1 MIKRI
6 ELILSPKESADDKF
20 IEELV
25 RSNLSLKKSDTLVIQ
40 KDRSSIDARSRYPRI
55 SLLINAYVN
64 EVPKEI
70 PPVKSS
76 YKKTSDKKKVIIVG
90 AGPAGYFAALE
101 LIEHG
106 IKPII
111 FDRGKDVRERRKDLR
126 AIQQFSIVNPDSNYC
141 FGEGGAGTY
150 SDGKL
155 YTRSHKRG
163 DIDKAL
169 RILVEHGADANIL
182 VESHPHIGSNKLPGV
197 VQKLR
202 ETILEF
208 GGEIHFDSKVTDFI
222 IQKNGNNNI
231 MKGVIVNDKEQHV
244 ADAVILA
251 TGHSARDIFFL
262 LQKRNVYLEAKPFAI
277 GVRAEHP
284 QELIDEIQYKQN
296 PRDEYLPASSY
307 KLVTQA
313 DGHGVF
319 SFCMCPGGLI
329 VPAATAP
336 KELVVNGMSMSRR
349 DSKFANSGI
358 VVALET
364 GDYKF
369 ILDEVTKENPNEVKK
384 LKEEFRV
391 NNNLDEVSTDFDG
404 LLLQSLIEK
413 RFFNA
418 SGKETQQAPAQ
429 RITDFVKGIKSP
441 SLNETSYIP
450 GIYSHDFDLLLPE
463 FFSVKLKSAFVDYG
477 KKMKGYFSNEGMMV
491 GIESRTSSPIKIP
504 RNKMDYQH
512 IKVSSLYPCGEGA
525 GYAGGI
531 ISAALDGQNVAKAI
545 AAK

>member
-6 ELILSPKESADDKF
+6 ELVLSPKESTDDKF
-20 IEELV
+20 IESLV
-25 RSNLSLKKSDTLVIQ
+25 RKNLSLKKSDTLIVK

-55 SLLINAYVN
+55 NLLVNAYVN
-64 EVPKEI
+64 EEPKEA

-76 YKKTSDKKKVIIVG
+76 YKKISADKKIIIIG

-111 FDRGKDVRERRKDLR
+111 FDRGKDARERRKDLR
-126 AIQQFSIVNPDSNYC
+126 AIQQFDTVNPDSNYC

-169 RILVEHGADANIL
+169 KILVEHGADSNIL
-182 VESHPHIGSNKLPGV
+182 IEAHPHIGSNKLPGII
-197 VQKLR
+197 QNIRK
-202 ETILEF
+202 TILEF
-208 GGEIHFDSKVTDFI
+208 GGEVHFDSKVTEFVIED
-222 IQKNGNNNI
+222 NV
-231 MKGVIVNDKEQHV
+231 MKGVIVNGKDEHI
-244 ADAVILA
+244 ANAVILA

-262 LQKRNVYLEAKPFAI
+262 CKKKNIYLEAKPFAI
-277 GVRAEHP
+277 GIRAEHP
-284 QELIDEIQYKQN
+284 QQLIDEIQYKQN

-313 DGHGVF
+313 DGRGVF

-336 KELVVNGMSMSRR
+336 KEIVVNGMSLSRR
-349 DSKFANSGI
+349 DSPFANSGI

-364 GDYKF
+364 DDYKI
-369 ILDEVTKENPNEVKK
+369 ILSDIEKENPNEVKD
-384 LKEEFRV
+384 LREEFKTE
-391 NNNLDEVSTDFDG
+391 NNLSEVSSDFNG
-404 LLLQSLIEK
+404 LIIQSLIEK

-429 RITDFVKGIKSP
+429 KITDFVRGVTSS

-450 GIYSHDFDLLLPE
+450 GIYSYDFADLIPD
-463 FFSVKLKSAFVDYG
+463 FFLARLKSAFVDYG
-477 KKMKGYFSNEGMMV
+477 KKMRGYFSDEGMMI
-491 GIESRTSSPIKIP
+491 GIESRTSSPVKIP

-512 IKVSSLYPCGEGA
+512 IKVSNLYPCGEGA

-545 AAK
+545 AAKI

>member
-6 ELILSPKESADDKF
+6 ELILSPKEAADDKF
-20 IEELV
+20 IEQLV
-25 RSNLSLKKSDTLVIQ
+25 RSNLSLKKSDVLHIV
-40 KDRSSIDARSRYPRI
+40 KDRSSIDARSRTPRI

-76 YKKTSDKKKVIIVG
+76 FRKVSNTKKVIIVG

-111 FDRGKDVRERRKDLR
+111 FDRGKDARERRKDLR

-163 DIDKAL
+163 DIDKAM
-169 RILVEHGADANIL
+169 RILVEHGANPNIL
-182 VESHPHIGSNKLPGV
+182 VESHPHIGSNNLPGII
-197 VQKLR
+197 QNIR
-202 ETILEF
+202 ETIIEF
-208 GGEIHFDSKVTDFI
+208 GGEVHFDSKVTDFI
-222 IQKNGNNNI
+222 IENETMN
-231 MKGVIVNDKEQHV
+231 GVIVNGKDEHT

-262 LQKRNVYLEAKPFAI
+262 LQKKNVYLEAKPFAI

-284 QELIDEIQYKQN
+284 QALIDEIQYKQN

-313 DGHGVF
+313 DGRGVF

-336 KELVVNGMSMSRR
+336 EEIVVNGMSLSRR
-349 DSKFANSGI
+349 DSPYANSGI

-364 GDYKF
+364 DDYKN
-369 ILDEVTKENPNEVKK
+369 ILGDIEKENPNEVNN

-391 NNNLDEVSTDFDG
+391 NNNLNELPDMFDG
-404 LLLQSLIEK
+404 LILQSLIEK

-418 SGKETQQAPAQ
+418 SGKGSQQAPAQ
-429 RITDFVKGIKSP
+429 KITDFVKGIT
-441 SLNETSYIP
+441 SLELNDTSYIP
-450 GIYSHDFDLLLPE
+450 GVYSHDFDLLLPE

-491 GIESRTSSPIKIP
+491 GIESRTSSPVKIP
-504 RNKMDYQH
+504 RNKNDYQH
-512 IKVSSLYPCGEGA
+512 IQVKNLYPCGEGA

-545 AAK
+545 AAVN

>member
-6 ELILSPKESADDKF
+6 ELVLSPKESNDDKF
-20 IEELV
+20 IEKLV
-25 RSNLSLKKSDTLVIQ
+25 RSKLSLKKSDTLYIQ

-55 SLLINAYVN
+55 NLLINAFVN

-70 PPVKSS
+70 PPIKSS
-76 YKKTSDKKKVIIVG
+76 YKNTSDKKKVIIVG

-111 FDRGKDVRERRKDLR
+111 FDRGKDARERRKDLR

-163 DIDKAL
+163 DIDKAM
-169 RILVEHGADANIL
+169 RILVEHGANPDIL
-182 VESHPHIGSNKLPGV
+182 VESHPHIGSNKLPGII
-197 VQKLR
+197 QKIR
-202 ETILEF
+202 ETIIEF
-208 GGEIHFDSKVTDFI
+208 GGEVHFNSRVTDFI
-222 IQKNGNNNI
+222 IENDT
-231 MKGVIVNDKEQHV
+231 MKGIIVNNKEEHI

-262 LQKRNVYLEAKPFAI
+262 LQKKNVYLDAKPFAI

-284 QELIDEIQYKQN
+284 QALIDEIQYKQN

-313 DGHGVF
+313 DGRGVF

-336 KELVVNGMSMSRR
+336 EEIVVNGMSLSRR
-349 DSKFANSGI
+349 DSPYANSGI

-364 GDYKF
+364 GDYKK
-369 ILDEVTKENPNEVKK
+369 ILDDIEKKNPNEVKN
-384 LKEEFRV
+384 LREEFRAD
-391 NNNLDEVSTDFDG
+391 NDLNELSDMFDG
-404 LLLQSLIEK
+404 LILQSLIEK

-418 SGKETQQAPAQ
+418 SGKDSQKAPAQ
-429 RITDFVKGIKSP
+429 KITDFVKGITSSK
-441 SLNETSYIP
+441 LNDTSYIP
-450 GIYSHDFDLLLPE
+450 GIYSYNFEDLLPE
-463 FFSVKLKSAFVDYG
+463 FFLTRLKSAFVDYG

-504 RNKMDYQH
+504 RNKTDYQH
-512 IKVSSLYPCGEGA
+512 IQVKNLYPCGEGA

-545 AAK
+545 AQKYKK

>member
-6 ELILSPKESADDKF
+6 ELILSPEESLNDNF
-20 IEELV
+20 INTLT
-25 RSNLSLKKSDTLVIQ
+25 RKKLSLKKSDKLHIE
-40 KDRSSIDARSRYPRI
+40 KIRRSIDARSKSPRI
-55 SLLINAYVN
+55 NLLINAYVN
-64 EVPKEI
+64 ELPKEEPAI
-70 PPVKSS
+70 KSFYHRVS
-76 YKKTSDKKKVIIVG
+76 SEKKVIIVG

-111 FDRGKDVRERRKDLR
+111 FDRGKDARTRRKDLR
-126 AIQQFSIVNPDSNYC
+126 AIQQFDIVNPDSNYC

-169 RILVEHGADANIL
+169 KILVEHGANSEIL
-182 VESHPHIGSNKLPGV
+182 IESHPHIGSNKLPGV
-197 VQKLR
+197 VQKIR
-202 ETILEF
+202 ESILEF
-208 GGEIHFDSKVTDFI
+208 GGEIQFDSKVTDFI
-222 IQKNGNNNI
+222 IEQKNI
-231 MKGVIVNDKEQHV
+231 KGVIVNDKEEYF

-262 LQKRNVYLEAKPFAI
+262 CSKNNIEIETKPFAI

-284 QELIDEIQYKQN
+284 QAMIDEIQYRQK
-296 PRDEYLPASSY
+296 PRDKFLPASSY
-307 KLVTQA
+307 KLVTQINER
-313 DGHGVF
+313 GVF

-358 VVALET
+358 VVAIET
-364 GDYKF
+364 DDFQKILNEFPADEINQIRDYFK
-369 ILDEVTKENPNEVKK
+369 KEYNTNEISK
-384 LKEEFRV
+384 
-391 NNNLDEVSTDFDG
+391 DFDG
-404 LLLQSLIEK
+404 LLIQSIIEK

-429 RITDFVKGIKSP
+429 KVTDFVNGKVSSI
-441 SLNETSYIP
+441 LNNTSYIP
-450 GIYSHDFDLLLPE
+450 GVYSYNLENLLPK
-463 FFSVKLKSAFVDYG
+463 FFSERLKQGFINFG
-477 KKMKGYFSNEGMMV
+477 KKMRGYFSDEGIMI
-491 GIESRTSSPIKIP
+491 GTESRTSSPIKIP
-504 RNKMDYQH
+504 RNKITLEH
-512 IKVSSLYPCGEGA
+512 IRIKNLYPCGEGA

-545 AAK
+545 AQK

>member
-25 RSNLSLKKSDTLVIQ
+25 RSNLSLKKSDTLHIQ
-40 KDRSSIDARSRYPRI
+40 KDRSSIDARSRTPRI
-55 SLLINAYVN
+55 SLLINVYIN
-64 EVPKEI
+64 EVPKEN

-76 YKKTSDKKKVIIVG
+76 YQKVSGKRKVIIVG

-163 DIDKAL
+163 DIDKAM
-169 RILVEHGADANIL
+169 RILVEHGANPDIL
-182 VESHPHIGSNKLPGV
+182 VESHPHIGSNKLPGI
-197 VQKLR
+197 VQNLR
-202 ETILEF
+202 ETIIEF

-222 IQKNGNNNI
+222 IENGA
-231 MKGVIVNDKEQHV
+231 MKGVIVNDKEEHI

-262 LQKRNVYLEAKPFAI
+262 LQKKNVYLEAKPFAI
-277 GVRAEHP
+277 GIRAEHP
-284 QELIDEIQYKQN
+284 QALIDEIQYKQN
-296 PRDEYLPASSY
+296 PRDEFLPASSY

-313 DGHGVF
+313 DGRGVF

-336 KELVVNGMSMSRR
+336 KEIVVNGMSLSRR
-349 DSKFANSGI
+349 DSPFANSGI

-364 GDYKF
+364 DDYKK
-369 ILDEVTKENPNEVKK
+369 ILDDIEKENPNEVKN

-391 NNNLDEVSTDFDG
+391 NNNLDELNDTLDG
-404 LLLQSLIEK
+404 LILQSLIEK

-418 SGKETQQAPAQ
+418 SGKETQAAPAQ
-429 RITDFVKGIKSP
+429 RITDFVKGIESA

-450 GIYSHDFDLLLPE
+450 GIYSFNFENLLPQ
-463 FFSVKLKSAFVDYG
+463 FFVTRLKSAFVDYG
-477 KKMKGYFSNEGMMV
+477 KKMKGYFSDEGMMV
-491 GIESRTSSPIKIP
+491 GIESRTSSPVKIP
-504 RNKMDYQH
+504 RNKNDYQH
-512 IKVSSLYPCGEGA
+512 IQIKNLYPCGEGA

-545 AAK
+545 STVN

>member
-6 ELILSPKESADDKF
+6 ELVLSPKEAADDKF

-25 RSNLSLKKSDTLVIQ
+25 RKNLSLKRSDTLYIQ
-40 KDRSSIDARSRYPRI
+40 KDRSSIDARSRTPRI

-76 YKKTSDKKKVIIVG
+76 FKKVSNNKKVIIVG

-101 LIEHG
+101 LIEQG

-111 FDRGKDVRERRKDLR
+111 FDRGKDARERRKDLR

-163 DIDKAL
+163 DIDKAM
-169 RILVEHGADANIL
+169 RILVEHGANPDIL
-182 VESHPHIGSNKLPGV
+182 VESHPHIGSNKLPGII
-197 VQKLR
+197 QNIR
-202 ETILEF
+202 ESITEF
-208 GGEIHFDSKVTDFI
+208 GGEVHFDSKVTDFI
-222 IQKNGNNNI
+222 IKNEV
-231 MKGVIVNDKEQHV
+231 MKGVIVNGKDEHI

-262 LQKRNVYLEAKPFAI
+262 LQKKNIYLEAKPFAI

-284 QELIDEIQYKQN
+284 QALIDEIQYKQN

-313 DGHGVF
+313 DGRGVF

-336 KELVVNGMSMSRR
+336 EEIVVNGMSLSRR
-349 DSKFANSGI
+349 DSPYANSGI

-364 GDYKF
+364 DDYKK
-369 ILDEVTKENPNEVKK
+369 ILSDIDKENPNEVKN
-384 LKEEFRV
+384 LKEEFRA
-391 NNNLDEVSTDFDG
+391 NNG
-404 LLLQSLIEK
+404 LNELSDMFNGLILQSLIEK

-418 SGKETQQAPAQ
+418 SGKGSQQAPAQ
-429 RITDFVKGIKSP
+429 KITDFVKGITSLE
-441 SLNETSYIP
+441 LNETSYIP
-450 GIYSHDFDLLLPE
+450 GVYSHDFDLLLPE
-463 FFSVKLKSAFVDYG
+463 FFSIKLKSAFVDYG
-477 KKMKGYFSNEGMMV
+477 KKMKGYFSNEGMMI
-491 GIESRTSSPIKIP
+491 GIESRTSSPVKIP
-504 RNKMDYQH
+504 RNKNDYQH
-512 IKVSSLYPCGEGA
+512 IQVKNLYPCGEGA

-545 AAK
+545 AAVN

>member
-6 ELILSPKESADDKF
+6 ELILSPKESTDDKF

-25 RSNLSLKKSDTLVIQ
+25 RSSLSLRKTDELQIEKI
-40 KDRSSIDARSRYPRI
+40 RSSIDARSKTPRI
-55 SLLINAYVN
+55 SLLLNAFVN
-64 EVPKEI
+64 EIPKET
-70 PPVKSS
+70 PPVKSA

-101 LIEHG
+101 LIENG

-111 FDRGKDVRERRKDLR
+111 FDRGKDARERRKDLR

-169 RILVEHGADANIL
+169 KILVEHGADPNIL
-182 VESHPHIGSNKLPGV
+182 VEAHPHIGSNKLPGV
-197 VQKLR
+197 VEKIR
-202 ETILEF
+202 ATILEF

-222 IQKNGNNNI
+222 IENDTA
-231 MKGVIVNDKEQHV
+231 KGVIVNDKNEHT

-262 LQKRNVYLEAKPFAI
+262 LQRKKIHLEAKPFAI
-277 GVRAEHP
+277 GIRAEHP

-296 PRDEYLPASSY
+296 PRDKYLPASSY
-307 KLVTQA
+307 KLVTQC
-313 DGHGVF
+313 DGRGVF

-336 KELVVNGMSMSRR
+336 KEIVVNGMSLSRR

-358 VVALET
+358 VVALESD
-364 GDYKF
+364 DYKK
-369 ILDEVTKENPNEVKK
+369 ILHEIRKEYPNEENN
-384 LKEEFRV
+384 LREEFRSQ
-391 NNNLDEVSTDFDG
+391 NGLDEISPEFNG
-404 LLLQSLIEK
+404 LLIQSLMEK

-418 SGKETQQAPAQ
+418 SGKSTQEAPAQ
-429 RITDFVKGIKSP
+429 KITDFVKGITSS
-441 SLNETSYIP
+441 SLNDTSYIP
-450 GIYSHDFDLLLPE
+450 GIYSYNFENLLPE
-463 FFSVKLKSAFVDYG
+463 FFITRLKSAFVDYG
-477 KKMKGYFSNEGMMV
+477 KKMKGYFSDEGMMV
-491 GIESRTSSPIKIP
+491 GIESRTSSPVKIP
-504 RNKMDYQH
+504 RNKNDYQH
-512 IKVSSLYPCGEGA
+512 IQIKNLYPCGEGA

-545 AAK
+545 SNK

>member
-6 ELILSPKESADDKF
+6 ELILSPKEAVDDKF
-20 IEELV
+20 IEQLV
-25 RSNLSLKKSDTLVIQ
+25 RKNLSLKKSDVLHIV
-40 KDRSSIDARSRYPRI
+40 KDRSSIDARSRTPRI
-55 SLLINAYVN
+55 NLLINAYVN
-64 EVPKEI
+64 EAPREI
-70 PPVKSS
+70 PSVKSS
-76 YKKTSDKKKVIIVG
+76 FKKVSTAKKVIIVG

-101 LIEHG
+101 LIENG

-111 FDRGKDVRERRKDLR
+111 FDRGKDSRERRKDLR
-126 AIQQFSIVNPDSNYC
+126 AIQQFSVVNPDSNYC

-163 DIDKAL
+163 DIDKAM
-169 RILVEHGADANIL
+169 RILVEHGANPDIL
-182 VESHPHIGSNKLPGV
+182 VESHPHIGSNKLPGII
-197 VQKLR
+197 QNIR
-202 ETILEF
+202 ESIIEF
-208 GGEIHFDSKVTDFI
+208 GGEVHFESKVTDFI
-222 IQKNGNNNI
+222 IENGI
-231 MKGVIVNDKEQHV
+231 MKGVIVNDKDENT

-262 LQKRNVYLEAKPFAI
+262 LQKKNVYLEAKPFAI
-277 GVRAEHP
+277 GIRAEHP
-284 QELIDEIQYKQN
+284 QALIDEIQYKQN

-313 DGHGVF
+313 DGRGVF

-336 KELVVNGMSMSRR
+336 EEIVVNGMSLSRR
-349 DSKFANSGI
+349 DSPYANSGI

-364 GDYKF
+364 DDYKN
-369 ILDEVTKENPNEVKK
+369 ILSDIDKENPNELKN
-384 LKEEFRV
+384 LKEEFRA
-391 NNNLDEVSTDFDG
+391 NNNLNELNDKFDG
-404 LLLQSLIEK
+404 LILQSLIEK

-429 RITDFVKGIKSP
+429 KITDFVKGIESS

-450 GIYSHDFDLLLPE
+450 GIHSFNFENLLPE
-463 FFSVKLKSAFVDYG
+463 FFTTRLKSAFVDYG
-477 KKMKGYFSNEGMMV
+477 KKMKGYFSDEGMMV

-504 RNKMDYQH
+504 RNKNDYQH
-512 IKVSSLYPCGEGA
+512 IQVRNLYPCGEGA

-545 AAK
+545 AGKN

>member
-25 RSNLSLKKSDTLVIQ
+25 RSNLSLKKSDTLHIQ
-40 KDRSSIDARSRYPRI
+40 KDRSSIDARSRTPRI

-76 YKKTSDKKKVIIVG
+76 FKKVSNNKKVIIVG

-111 FDRGKDVRERRKDLR
+111 FDRGKDARERRKDLR
-126 AIQQFSIVNPDSNYC
+126 QIQQFSIVNPDSNYC

-163 DIDKAL
+163 DIDKAM
-169 RILVEHGADANIL
+169 RILVEHGANPDIL
-182 VESHPHIGSNKLPGV
+182 IESHPHIGSNKLPGII
-197 VQKLR
+197 QNIR
-202 ETILEF
+202 ETIIEF
-208 GGEIHFDSKVTDFI
+208 GGEVHFESKVTDFI
-222 IQKNGNNNI
+222 IENEV
-231 MKGVIVNDKEQHV
+231 MKGVIVNNTDEHT

-262 LQKRNVYLEAKPFAI
+262 LQKKNVYLEAKPFAI
-277 GVRAEHP
+277 GIRAEHP
-284 QELIDEIQYKQN
+284 QALIDEIQYKQN
-296 PRDEYLPASSY
+296 PRDEFLPASSY

-313 DGHGVF
+313 DGRGVF

-336 KELVVNGMSMSRR
+336 EEIVVNGMSLSRR
-349 DSKFANSGI
+349 DSPYANSGI

-364 GDYKF
+364 DDCKN
-369 ILDEVTKENPNEVKK
+369 ILNEISNENPNEVIN

-391 NNNLDEVSTDFDG
+391 NNNLNELGPVFDG
-404 LLLQSLIEK
+404 LILQSLIEK

-418 SGKETQQAPAQ
+418 SGKEIQAAPAQ
-429 RITDFVKGIKSP
+429 KLTDFVKGIESAI
-441 SLNETSYIP
+441 LNETSYIP
-450 GIYSHDFDLLLPE
+450 GIYSFNFENLLPE
-463 FFSVKLKSAFVDYG
+463 FFVTRLKSAFVDYG
-477 KKMKGYFSNEGMMV
+477 KKMKGYFSDEGMMV
-491 GIESRTSSPIKIP
+491 GIESRTSSPVKIP
-504 RNKMDYQH
+504 RNKNDYQH
-512 IKVSSLYPCGEGA
+512 IQIKNLYPCGEGA

-545 AAK
+545 SAAN